1 MGVRISPPVQR
12 KILIRTLKLVRK
24 MSIRTYIE
32 ETTTELV
39 QKTSWPTWKELQE
52 SAVVVLI
59 ASAMIAIVIFLMD
72 SGFKKLMELA
82 YQLLNNL

>member
-1 MGVRISPPVQR
+1 MN
-12 KILIRTLKLVRK
+12 K
-24 MSIRTYIE
+24 IRTYIE

-59 ASAMIAIVIFLMD
+59 ASAMIALVIFLMD
-72 SGFKKLMELA
+72 TGFKKLMELA

>member
-1 MGVRISPPVQR
+1 
-12 KILIRTLKLVRK
+12 

-72 SGFKKLMELA
+72 SGFKK
-82 YQLLNNL
+82 Q

>member
-1 MGVRISPPVQR
+1 MN
-12 KILIRTLKLVRK
+12 K
-24 MSIRTYIE
+24 IRTYIE

-59 ASAMIAIVIFLMD
+59 ASAMIATVIFLMD
-72 SGFKKLMELA
+72 TGFEKLMKLA
-82 YQLLNNL
+82 YQLLNNF

>member
-1 MGVRISPPVQR
+1 VQ
-12 KILIRTLKLVRK
+12 KDIDSNIKLVRK

>member
-1 MGVRISPPVQR
+1 MG
-12 KILIRTLKLVRK
+12 K
-24 MSIRTYIE
+24 IRTYIE

-59 ASAMIAIVIFLMD
+59 ASAMIATVIFLMD
-72 SGFKKLMELA
+72 TGFEKLMKLA

>member
-1 MGVRISPPVQR
+1 
-12 KILIRTLKLVRK
+12 
-24 MSIRTYIE
+24 MSKIRTYFE

-39 QKTSWPTWKELQE
+39 QKTSWPTWKELQQ

-59 ASAMIAIVIFLMD
+59 ASAMIALVIFLMD
-72 SGFKKLMELA
+72 TGFKKLMELA

>member
-1 MGVRISPPVQR
+1 MSVRS
-12 KILIRTLKLVRK
+12 
-24 MSIRTYIE
+24 YIE

-52 SAVVVLI
+52 SAMVVLV
-59 ASAMIAIVIFLMD
+59 ASAMIALVIFLMD
-72 SGFKKLMELA
+72 TGFKKLMELA

>member
-1 MGVRISPPVQR
+1 
-12 KILIRTLKLVRK
+12 
-24 MSIRTYIE
+24 MSKIRTYFE

>member
-1 MGVRISPPVQR
+1 
-12 KILIRTLKLVRK
+12 
-24 MSIRTYIE
+24 MSKIRTYVE

-52 SAVVVLI
+52 SSAVVLVASALI
-59 ASAMIAIVIFLMD
+59 AILIFLMD
-72 SGFKKLMELA
+72 TGFKKLMELA